1 MAGQRGPLVLV
12 RRPAETFDHPRL
24 PCCHKKYPDSSS
36 HILSRIIRFKQISKK
51 YPESSFGKGF
61 QIVSLNTSAI
71 PICKLSC
78 MIPRLPS
85 RIVPVAPMTAKLSYP
100 QLFSPFR
107 VFPPNQLP
115 PNYPIVQQYHS
126 FRIILRCSSAT
137 TAYSAMPK
145 PNQRFGQVI
154 KKHPISRAIAR
165 KTGSLRFYHR
175 AANAVFYL
183 SYLIIKRFS
192 TFFQ

>member
-1 MAGQRGPLVLV
+1 MQTILYDPSPSIQDSARSS
-12 RRPAETFDHPRL
+12 DH
-24 PCCHKKYPDSSS
+24 
-36 HILSRIIRFKQISKK
+36 SK
-51 YPESSFGKGF
+51 
-61 QIVSLNTSAI
+61 LT
-71 PICKLSC
+71 
-78 MIPRLPS
+78 
-85 RIVPVAPMTAKLSYP
+85 YP

-115 PNYPIVQQYHS
+115 PNYPIAQQYHS
-126 FRIILRCSSAT
+126 FRVILRCSSAI

-145 PNQRFGQVI
+145 PKHLVAQKNCTAAKAAQFWRLTCAPKQRFGQVI

-183 SYLIIKRFS
+183 SYLITKRFS

>member
-1 MAGQRGPLVLV
+1 MFQA
-12 RRPAETFDHPRL
+12 D
-24 PCCHKKYPDSSS
+24 HKKC
-36 HILSRIIRFKQISKK
+36 
-51 YPESSFGKGF
+51 PESSFGKGF
-61 QIVSLNTSAI
+61 QIVPLNTSAI

-85 RIVPVAPMTAKLSYP
+85 RIVTVAPITAKLTYP

-107 VFPPNQLP
+107 VFPSNQLP

-183 SYLIIKRFS
+183 SYLITKRFF